1 MIKVFAIAATIALCC
16 LTGCGEKSGDFDSLA
31 KDGLAAYEKADYNE
45 AINLLGRAL
54 HLKPSDRDAL
64 YNISMAFERVNLV
77 DSALAY
83 LHRAEVLY
91 PTDYEVNKELFRLC
105 TQIKDYECALSAVR
119 MMIANGDNE
128 MMFWIPL
135 ADLNYFLGKYN
146 LAMKY
151 YKLLINDNPR
161 EGRYRW
167 NLSECLARLQHPDE
181 AVAVLKKAIEDL
193 GDSPVVFSQIA
204 INYVTMKEYDQ
215 AEIYYRKAIKF
226 DPKNVSLWIN
236 LAHCLQDQN
245 SKEKKEEALAIYKL
259 YMIDT
264 PEVFKIDSLIKALE
278 KELENM

>member
-16 LTGCGEKSGDFDSLA
+16 LTGCGEQSGDFDSLA